1 MSNSKLLSDGKVSTI
16 NRTNKPAFAG
26 DNYNEDTIN
35 MSLSPNTMIKNPESN
50 PKFKQS
56 PFFSPGNEVGPKELY
71 IRDDD
76 FKENNV
82 L

>member
-1 MSNSKLLSDGKVSTI
+1 MSNSKMLSDGKVSTI
-16 NRTNKPAFAG
+16 NRTNKPAFA
-26 DNYNEDTIN
+26 DNEDTIN
-35 MSLSPNTMIKNPESN
+35 MSLSPNTMIKNPETN

-71 IRDDD
+71 IQDDD
-76 FKENNV
+76 YKENNV